1 MVNAVRNRWRIC
13 SALPARMILLLAA
26 VLALLSPLAP
36 ATAAPSSAAALGR
49 PCLLATP
56 DHRPVAALLASP
68 QSFDCARSPT
78 GFHGPVT
85 WALFDRLNLVNDPHD
100 PLQFR
105 FTRHRFVDGDIYVR
119 FADGRIVAAARDPT
133 RRAQVMPSGILA
145 WRLPP
150 GAAPITAILVRE
162 DGMQNQ
168 RGIAP
173 NATVMK
179 SSVAARQ
186 DAVLMLIYALCC
198 GVVLALFVYNLSLF
212 FVLRYGFILAYCCS
226 SLAVFLFGF
235 SQSGAIYAL
244 PPWLSPE
251 QIEALVLASLSFY
264 GVTIGWFMLS
274 FIEHD
279 RIGRNAARFIV
290 TAIALNC
297 ASSIVRLIDDSFA
310 WQIVDRVYYASMAA
324 VLLGLVVTTLVA
336 MHRGSHAARFYL
348 LVWTVPILFGVVRVF
363 WGTGLIEEG
372 GIVAEISPL
381 FVLAF
386 ETLVSSLA
394 VGWRIGQLRNER
406 DEARGR
412 EQAFKLLSETD
423 ALTGL
428 LNRRAFLERARDG
441 THVKRL
447 ILADIDRFKA
457 VNDSH
462 GHDVGDQ
469 VIQAVAD
476 AIAAAAPRTALVGRI
491 GGEEFAVLVDAAER
505 DDVGARI
512 RTAVAEAAMPDR
524 LAVTISVGV
533 AENALSSEA
542 DWRELYNAA
551 DSALYRAKRNGR
563 NRVDHAPPR
572 AAA

>member
-1 MVNAVRNRWRIC
+1 
-13 SALPARMILLLAA
+13 MILLLAA
-26 VLALLSPLAP
+26 VIALLSPLAP
-36 ATAAPSSAAALGR
+36 AAAAAPRAAALGR
-49 PCLLATP
+49 PCLLATA

-68 QSFDCARSPT
+68 QSFDCDRSPT

-85 WALFDRLNLVNDPHD
+85 WALYDRLNLVNDPHD

-105 FTRHRFVDGDIYVR
+105 FTRHRFADEGIYVR

-133 RRAQVMPSGILA
+133 RRAHVMPSGILA
-145 WRLPP
+145 YRLPP
-150 GAAPITAILVRE
+150 GSAPITAILVRE

-173 NATVMK
+173 NANVLK

-198 GVVLALFVYNLSLF
+198 GAVLALFIYNLSLF
-212 FVLRYGFILAYCCS
+212 FVLHYRFILAYCFS

-235 SQSGAIYAL
+235 SQSGAIFLL
-244 PPWLSPE
+244 PPWLPPV
-251 QIEALVLASLSFY
+251 QIEAVVLASISFY

-279 RIGRNAARFIV
+279 RIGRPAARFIIA
-290 TAIALNC
+290 AIAVNC
-297 ASSIVRLIDDSFA
+297 AASIVRLIDDTFA
-310 WQIVDRVYYASMAA
+310 WQLVDRVYYASMAA
-324 VLLGLVVTTLVA
+324 VLLGLAVTTLVA

-476 AIAAAAPRTALVGRI
+476 AITGAAPRTALVGRI

-505 DDVGARI
+505 DDVGANI
-512 RTAVAEAAMPDR
+512 RKAVAEAAMPCP
-524 LAVTISVGV
+524 LAITISVGV
-533 AENALSSEA
+533 AEFALSSDE

>member
-1 MVNAVRNRWRIC
+1 
-13 SALPARMILLLAA
+13 MILLLAA